1 MKNLTGILAI
11 AVLILVGLACK
22 DGMETDKANKI
33 IDEANK
39 LITTANENV
48 EKAGKKYDEYTKKVD
63 EIDSEKELE
72 EARDFG
78 KKELFP
84 LYDAMSENF
93 KKASEKFDEASKLKV
108 NPKYKEYLETK
119 TQELKKRS
127 EYALELKKIP
137 QALIDSK
144 KKKDYEENRDK
155 IVESANKMIKEA
167 KELDEKAEKIRKD
180 NPDIIKQN

>member
-11 AVLILVGLACK
+11 IVLILVGLACS
-22 DGMETDKANKI
+22 DGLETDKANKI

-48 EKAGKKYDEYTKKVD
+48 DKAKNKYEEYIKKVD
-63 EIDSEKELE
+63 AIKDNGDGLE
-72 EARDFG
+72 ETRNFG
-78 KKELFP
+78 KELFP

-119 TQELKKRS
+119 AQELKKRS
-127 EYALELKKIP
+127 DYALELKKIP

-155 IVESANKMIKEA
+155 LVESANKMIKEA

-180 NPDIIKQN
+180 NPEIIK